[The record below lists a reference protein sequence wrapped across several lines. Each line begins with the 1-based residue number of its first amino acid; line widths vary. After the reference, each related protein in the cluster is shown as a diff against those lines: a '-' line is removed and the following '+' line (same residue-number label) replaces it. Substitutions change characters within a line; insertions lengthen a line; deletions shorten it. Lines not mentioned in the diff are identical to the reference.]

1 MTYDELKSKA
11 KWFDAPR
18 NWGDTD
24 EEILANIKVNIQFE
38 ASKQYIKLL
47 TNVDMNVRTTT
58 KDLLEA
64 LSQAGFPSE
73 KITVNDEH
81 RAEINLGGALCT
93 ITDAQIGHAF
103 LYDNNNTLKYLDFI
117 HTPAELVAA
126 YLVERYCSENW
137 LEKEAQIRL
146 KLCEEREKWRE
157 KKYRLAVKFNA
168 VKDKIIKAVHEG
180 QPFDSLHADFIK
192 TGMKYYMCEYS
203 ELTDEALMSK
213 LEKQWEKYKSDAEHW
228 AIYHKQEMKRA
239 AARARYDSEKA
250 KIRYETVTKPK
261 MQAKKQEVIEQKKAL
276 LHEYKEKYGV
286 ECKFIN
292 VHSPYDPHH
301 RFVVPAIEGQVVSF
315 FVPDKFERD
324 FYDRAMELVSFLNEL
339 TKTYGKRKVQKK
351 GSLPEEANK
360 SLSKLLSKLDIGR
373 QWQGIYNES
382 QRHYLDG
389 TYKEE
394 IVI

>member
-81 RAEINLGGALCT
+81 RAGIDLGGTLCT
-93 ITDAQIGHAF
+93 ITDAQAGHAF

-137 LEKEAQIRL
+137 LEKEAQRRL
-146 KLCEEREKWRE
+146 ELYKEREKWRE
-157 KKYRLAVKFNA
+157 EKSILRDDYRNALYAIDKAIKNSQPLEPLHEAFMKAGTKYFKFEDPETPDDIFMARLETEW
-168 VKDKIIKAVHEG
+168 KDYV
-180 QPFDSLHADFIK
+180 
-192 TGMKYYMCEYS
+192 
-203 ELTDEALMSK
+203 
-213 LEKQWEKYKSDAEHW
+213 
-228 AIYHKQEMKRA
+228 KRA
-239 AARARYDSEKA
+239 KYEFDREKRNEAARK
-250 KIRYETVTKPK
+250 RYEKVTKPK
-261 MQAKKQEVIEQKKAL
+261 MQVKKKEVIEQKKAL

-339 TKTYGKRKVQKK
+339 TNTYGKSKVQKK

>member
-24 EEILANIKVNIQFE
+24 EEILANIKVNLQLE
-38 ASKQYIKLL
+38 ASKQYINLL

-81 RAEINLGGALCT
+81 RAEINLGGAPCT

-146 KLCEEREKWRE
+146 KLYKEREKWRE
-157 KKYRLAVKFNA
+157 KKSRLYSNYRKAFRA
-168 VKDKIIKAVHEG
+168 IDKAISES
-180 QPFDSLHADFIK
+180 QPLESLHENFIK
-192 TGMKYYMCEYS
+192 VGMKYFKFEEPETPDDIFM
-203 ELTDEALMSK
+203 AR
-213 LEKQWEKYKSDAEHW
+213 LETEWNDYV
-228 AIYHKQEMKRA
+228 KRA
-239 AARARYDSEKA
+239 KYEFDREKRNEAARKKYEK
-250 KIRYETVTKPK
+250 VTKPK
-261 MQAKKQEVIEQKKAL
+261 MQAKKKEVIEQKKAL

-394 IVI
+394 VVI

>member
-81 RAEINLGGALCT
+81 RAEINLGGTLCT

-117 HTPAELVAA
+117 HTPADLVAA

-137 LEKEAQIRL
+137 LEKEAQRRL
-146 KLCEEREKWRE
+146 ELYKEREKWRE
-157 KKYRLAVKFNA
+157 EKSILRDDYRNALYAIDKAIKNSQPLEPLHEAFMKAGTKYFKFEDPETPDDIFMARLETEW
-168 VKDKIIKAVHEG
+168 KDYV
-180 QPFDSLHADFIK
+180 
-192 TGMKYYMCEYS
+192 
-203 ELTDEALMSK
+203 
-213 LEKQWEKYKSDAEHW
+213 
-228 AIYHKQEMKRA
+228 KRA
-239 AARARYDSEKA
+239 KYEFDREKRNEAARK
-250 KIRYETVTKPK
+250 RYEKVTKPK
-261 MQAKKQEVIEQKKAL
+261 MQVKKKEDIEKKKAL
-276 LHEYKEKYGV
+276 INENKEK
-286 ECKFIN
+286 
-292 VHSPYDPHH
+292 
-301 RFVVPAIEGQVVSF
+301 
-315 FVPDKFERD
+315 
-324 FYDRAMELVSFLNEL
+324 
-339 TKTYGKRKVQKK
+339 
-351 GSLPEEANK
+351 
-360 SLSKLLSKLDIGR
+360 
-373 QWQGIYNES
+373 
-382 QRHYLDG
+382 
-389 TYKEE
+389 
-394 IVI
+394 

>member
-81 RAEINLGGALCT
+81 RAEINLGGTLCT

-117 HTPAELVAA
+117 HTPADLVAA

-137 LEKEAQIRL
+137 LEKEAQRRL
-146 KLCEEREKWRE
+146 ELYKEREKWRE
-157 KKYRLAVKFNA
+157 EKSILRDDYRNA
-168 VKDKIIKAVHEG
+168 LYAIDKAIKNSQPLEPLHEAFIKAG
-180 QPFDSLHADFIK
+180 
-192 TGMKYYMCEYS
+192 TKYFKFEDPETPDDIFM
-203 ELTDEALMSK
+203 AR
-213 LEKQWEKYKSDAEHW
+213 LETEWKDYV
-228 AIYHKQEMKRA
+228 KRA
-239 AARARYDSEKA
+239 KYEFDREKRNEAARK
-250 KIRYETVTKPK
+250 RYEKVTKPR
-261 MQAKKQEVIEQKKAL
+261 MQAKKQEVIEQKLAL

-286 ECKFIN
+286 ECKFIY

-339 TKTYGKRKVQKK
+339 TKTYGKSKVQKK

-360 SLSKLLSKLDIGR
+360 SLSKLLSKLGIGR

-382 QRHYLDG
+382 KRHYLDA

-394 IVI
+394 IVIKEIEVTNA